1 VSTSSDNLVS
11 DQLAAQIDLAEA
23 RLAALRSCLDGAVDD
38 GTRRRLEA
46 RATGISDRCTALRT
60 TVRHADVIPIGTPT
74 AVEDLAATLDTLE
87 ADLDA
92 AIQNESSLS
101 MAAADRQAR
110 AWRGRTDR
118 LRVQAALGIMEMKDD
133 LERLVRRLKHV
144 RAAVLVEL
152 RDAAGDARGGV
163 EELRADMEAVIGDV
177 RRAVDRAVDAI
188 AGPMP

>member
-1 VSTSSDNLVS
+1 MSTSSDNLVG

-23 RLAALRSCLDGAVDD
+23 RLAAFRSCLDGVVDD
-38 GTRRRLEA
+38 GTRHRLEA
-46 RATGISDRCTALRT
+46 RASGVSHRCTALRT
-60 TVRHADVIPIGTPT
+60 IVRHSDVIPIGTPI

-92 AIQNESSLS
+92 ASQKEPSLYL
-101 MAAADRQAR
+101 AAADRQAR

-133 LERLVRRLKHV
+133 LEHLVRRLEHV

-152 RDAAGDARGGV
+152 RDAAGDARGGGEV
-163 EELRADMEAVIGDV
+163 LRADMEAVVGDV

>member
-1 VSTSSDNLVS
+1 MSTSSDNLVG

-23 RLAALRSCLDGAVDD
+23 RLAAFRSCLEAAADD
-38 GTRRRLEA
+38 SARHRLEA
-46 RATGISDRCTALRT
+46 RATGVGRRCTALRT
-60 TVRHADVIPIGTPT
+60 TVREADVIPIGTPT

-92 AIQNESSLS
+92 ATQKEPSLYG
-101 MAAADRQAR
+101 AAADRQAR
-110 AWRGRTDR
+110 AWRGRADR

-133 LERLVRRLKHV
+133 LEGLVRRLDHV

-152 RDAAGDARGGV
+152 RDAAADTRGGV
-163 EELRADMEAVIGDV
+163 EELRADMEEVVGDV

-188 AGPMP
+188 VQPMP